1 MVKPIFEMRYI
12 ILKSKILTSNIL
24 NLLKKPFT
32 LGLILF
38 TIVTAN
44 TWARAYTYTSEGW
57 DANGKPTFISS
68 ADTITIEADCSLSS
82 LDNQSGATITIQS
95 GASLT
100 VTGNINFSA
109 NVVNKGSLVIANS
122 TSVDFA
128 SYSGSGNLTNNGNIT
143 FSTNLTLEGSVTN
156 KYGARITSNSIS
168 LGSTTNTSASITN
181 EGTIYT
187 NDSFT
192 NYGSVDNSGTF
203 SVTNSIT
210 NYGIINNTG
219 TMSASTSIT
228 NNEGASFT
236 NTSTITA
243 GNNVIN
249 SGTFISSGEITSTTG
264 TKIEITNSGNSASS
278 VTSASTYY
286 WIGSGSVDGEWTDG
300 NNWSTSSGGTAA
312 GTYPGQY
319 FTQDEAWITI
329 NNASVSLTKDITI
342 STLYIENTVTIN
354 LSSYTLDL
362 LDSNY
367 ASQDHNSEYFKGA
380 LHLGREKAANLT
392 ITGYGNFTMDILDEN
407 EAEEN
412 SFIVDTN
419 AKVTVRGHIWADANF
434 LGSYALKLSGKGSFS
449 ADGASLMFGG
459 GAYSGLYLDT
469 DIQLN
474 AATKSLF
481 TFEWKSTAT
490 SNDWKTGDNWVYGRV
505 PSYFV
510 NILIPSSASNFP
522 VFDAPANYSSTFNT
536 ITIEDSAELSLS
548 AEISVKTY
556 DFNSS
561 GKLILD
567 ASSNDF
573 TFTNT
578 SGANLVIPS
587 LEIKGTKT
595 LTIDSNNKTISAGTL
610 SLTSRPDLTVIGELI
625 LPASE
630 GFGDITIGDGS
641 SDSSLKFTGTGDSSI
656 TSLTIKEKGT
666 FIPNSGKLTNSG
678 NWVNNA
684 GNSGFTYG
692 TSNIIFSGTN
702 PEISGTNTF
711 YSLKADSTTTIT
723 FSDDLTVTNTFIAGP
738 TTFFMGNCD
747 FSALTT
753 FTHSNG
759 TIYYTNQDT
768 SSSKNFKTSSDMA
781 LNSFNF
787 SGNVNIV
794 LKGNVTASEF
804 KMNSFSD
811 AYYFT
816 SDTFTAS
823 IQGNDSNTLTLTGI
837 KGLYMDRC
845 SSGDTIPT
853 LDIQAPVTCINLT
866 ESHSGTIFKISDSF
880 TTQNFSHNASSGE
893 KKSQII
899 IDGTMTVTDTLDVC
913 ASSGTNA
920 GSTEITINSGKSLI
934 AKTITKTSA
943 DSKTYTNSNSD
954 YAIINKG
961 TIEFS
966 DTFILPEG
974 HNYSGSGKFIFDTSS
989 SSVSFS
995 NINTNPMTISRIEIN
1010 GTDGNTSTIYGKGAQ
1025 ITVNAL
1031 SLTDSPEL
1039 VILGSVELVGN
1050 TGFGPLTIGNGSDTS
1065 TLTFSGSNAS
1075 KVTSLKILAKGKLVP
1090 NSGTLTLTGD
1100 FTNDGTFTP
1109 ITGSVVL
1116 SPVGDSIEIKG
1127 STSPTFNNLSMEN
1140 AGGKS
1145 LILSV
1150 NTGVSGNL
1158 KLSGSSDSSKL
1169 SIASTSGNFGLKKS
1183 QYNGKYLDVSSSG
1196 PKIWDS
1202 SFKESDISYY
1212 ASYSSPTD
1220 GSAPYG
1226 WKIYS
1231 SSAFIWLGTS
1241 SNSWSKDEN
1250 WANGSV
1256 PTASDSDSSP
1266 YIIISSN
1273 ATNWP
1278 EVSGVTLDL
1287 SSNSSTF
1294 EMEENTEISLDSSSS
1309 LSFTNAIL
1317 AGSIS
1322 ADGSF
1327 AAGSISQ
1334 SQSLKLSGNIL
1345 ATTFTVT
1352 NDINLTG
1359 NTTFTGTLVF
1369 AKSTEDDTKLDITGS
1384 SYRLRIEGT
1393 SSNEGTSSKTTI
1405 NEDSIVNLATSLEIS
1420 DSSTGLI
1427 NNGNLNLQDGAAI
1440 KGQLTNKRIITLAAD
1455 FQIDGDLINESTG
1468 SINSTSEQ
1476 TLALKGDFT
1485 DLGNIGENI
1494 IISFTGDDSST
1505 TQTFTNKSST
1515 TYSKIDF
1522 QNTSAGVTLT
1532 EELTATTITAL
1543 EDSLINLSKHLTAK
1557 TITLGKVKVS
1567 GTNLIKIT
1575 SSGSQVLSVLGNISV
1590 TSDNSQSLEIISQ
1603 GGLEA
1608 QGNLGNSESV
1618 KLKALTITST
1628 NQDILFSDAS
1638 NIFAYNLNVT
1648 CKNATF
1654 KSYIVASQVTLAA
1667 IESIAVNGL
1676 TADSFTIDTSS
1687 DSPKSIKFADTIKI
1701 DGGDLT
1707 IDYAVTL
1714 TDNTSFNI
1722 TNGNFILASSG
1733 SITPETNSTSSTS
1746 DYNLDLTAK
1755 QIQLNSDIASA
1766 SKKLKTIIFKSP
1778 IRFAIEH
1785 KKLYAR
1791 TCQFTDNSG
1800 FAPESL
1806 AFDISDD
1813 CLISTNI
1820 TFPHELTVP
1829 GNLTNDSNAITT
1841 FTNGVLL
1848 AGNFKDS
1855 GIWSGEIILN
1865 GNLTS
1870 SSNPVVQTF
1879 TGSTNTAYDVKI
1891 QKANNYP
1898 TKFISEVTFN
1908 TITTSSQYPGSIQF
1922 DSNVT
1927 LNNDTYFNTSV
1938 IANLAS
1944 ASADSIS
1951 AVDKT
1956 ISFQSLTL
1964 KKPLTINCA
1973 DLTFKDN
1980 VETSASDTSSN
1991 YLKINGNFK
2000 TNGSSISIESDI
2012 MLNGNYNGNSNSG
2025 DTTFEGNLYIFGSE
2039 TSEIT
2044 LEEVTVLKDLIFDA
2058 PRPVNTKGTIK
2069 AQNIVLYRGTIKAAD
2084 SSKLQAAKDIVLLGA
2099 YYNIDS
2105 SIKAGEY
2112 KYQQSRTSGD
2122 WQYERSD
2129 FTSTSTSQDKMPDG
2143 TVLSTAGN
2151 FTGIYQ
2157 GGVNSV
2163 LYATKNFYANGLKS
2177 DTYPMG
2183 LTMAN
2188 AGDDSQHWYI
2198 DLPNLTDI
2206 GGGFAETY
2214 YSFVDSSWIR
2224 CWYDETRD
2232 GTSDGSNARM
2242 PAYECDY
2249 EINTTTL
2256 EPSTNHFWIF
2266 KGFEITDAYT
2276 IRDNVICIVFNRP
2289 VRNAGS
2295 ELINA
2300 VSRFKFKNNSG
2311 TNESFAAFYT
2321 DEDCTE
2327 ELTNVHIREDDKNL
2341 VKIYIKTKGST
2352 WNTDA
2357 TGISAGS
2364 SSSTDR
2370 NGNHKSAI
2378 PYIEISAD
2386 NDSNPVAITDL
2397 WGKRLEYYAGDA
2409 RFTKVEDHTGPVLY
2423 SVRSGQELHTAPD
2436 GNAESQS
2443 SYDSHNF
2450 LEFRY
2455 SEPVNF
2461 GLPSTASSDAEQ
2473 VVSDNSDTSAEIWLP
2488 AAAATESDGS
2498 LTTSNIRVN
2507 DNFGALKNDITQEG
2521 NLSFAGIAK
2530 VESGLIH
2537 TGSQG
2542 TTNKY
2547 VNSLYRP
2554 DKYSI
2559 RIGIAAYT
2567 EGTVNDTEGNTYKK
2581 WIGYIEKAQLPSGQ
2595 VTMLTDK
2602 NTYVTD
2608 CALKMDSD
2616 SNPTSTALYNCQV
2629 KYLNPV
2635 IPSVNVNLSNGE
2647 DYTKAGVYG
2656 AWDISEP
2663 IFAPIRMTPET
2674 LWDENLVNH
2683 SYEAEAIG
2691 NTSGVGSTLDRI
2703 EFHIWD
2709 NTPAFDSTID
2719 TAEWYSEIGWC
2730 QPGLTDSVV
2739 SKDDLYA
2746 KDINN
2751 IFYTADIFGGSRQF
2765 STDDDIRTSGGI
2777 RYSSLENAAQGFKY
2791 IDSTN
2796 AVPDTSFESSSKAYP
2811 KVNSVIFS
2819 GTSAPRRSSQILDG
2833 TYFALSMGTT
2843 SFDIKTQFTISYD
2856 ENRAFI
2862 TDLAGNRLRNR
2873 TFTTIDRTPPSFDIT
2888 LGPIN
2893 SNEIYITFV
2902 KELITNS
2909 SQLVYISNDDDSV
2922 LDVSD
2927 SGSFEEIIP
2936 SCFKLISINESGAAV
2951 DSTSL
2956 TIDTDKAAQI
2966 IKPNN
2971 KFTSIKLFTNRNIT
2985 LDDVKNLYV
2994 TVKSHPDY
3002 PVLSR
3007 DPSTGHINSR
3017 VTFIQDYK
3025 HNYLE
3030 MYTAHALSDFAIG
3043 VINPLYAYDEN
3054 MSEDN
3059 SEIMNGL
3066 YEEGSWAVHD
3076 WNENQKNYG
3085 TLPLGHDIAIV
3096 SEVDDGS
3103 SDKSSLPEYLRIY
3116 LSDNP
3121 DDDSV
3126 SAQYNKDFGR
3136 DLRIWLPNVT
3146 NKVFSALAE
3155 SNNTNYNYY
3164 NGEFTDGKSIS
3175 SGLTFHIPESTTTKW
3190 KSGSQISFL
3199 FGLMDSE
3206 FNPINIIHSPELD
3219 LDNTSDTS
3227 ASYLS
3232 TSIKYPLYALRLK
3245 DATDITSIDLWSFKV
3260 KSITNQRGGV
3270 TILNNV
3276 INNTNGEKTIIKVD
3290 LPEESRLNVIVMT
3303 LDGNVIKYL
3312 NKGRTSAGEHYYSW
3326 DGKNNKGN
3334 LVARGMYFIRI
3345 SSDNIDET
3353 RKVLVVK

>member
-32 LGLILF
+32 LGLILL

-68 ADTITIEADCSLSS
+68 ADTITIEADCSLST

-109 NVVNKGSLVIANS
+109 NVVNKGSLIIANS
-122 TSVDFA
+122 TSVAFA

-143 FSTNLTLEGSVTN
+143 FSTTLTLEGSVTN

-286 WIGSGSVDGEWTDG
+286 WIGTGSVDGEWTDG

-342 STLYIENTVTIN
+342 YTLYI
-354 LSSYTLDL
+354 
-362 LDSNY
+362 
-367 ASQDHNSEYFKGA
+367 G
-380 LHLGREKAANLT
+380 
-392 ITGYGNFTMDILDEN
+392 
-407 EAEEN
+407 
-412 SFIVDTN
+412 
-419 AKVTVRGHIWADANF
+419 
-434 LGSYALKLSGKGSFS
+434 
-449 ADGASLMFGG
+449 
-459 GAYSGLYLDT
+459 
-469 DIQLN
+469 
-474 AATKSLF
+474 
-481 TFEWKSTAT
+481 
-490 SNDWKTGDNWVYGRV
+490 
-505 PSYFV
+505 
-510 NILIPSSASNFP
+510 
-522 VFDAPANYSSTFNT
+522 
-536 ITIEDSAELSLS
+536 DSAELSLS

-711 YSLKADSTTTIT
+711 YSLKADSTTKIY
-723 FSDDLTVTNTFIAGP
+723 FFDDLTVTNTFIAGP

-768 SSSKNFKTSSDMA
+768 SSSKNFKTSSDMI
-781 LNSFNF
+781 LNIFYF

-804 KMNSFSD
+804 RMQSYSHE
-811 AYYFT
+811 YYFT

-823 IQGNDSNTLTLTGI
+823 IQGNDSNTLTLTGDNT
-837 KGLYMDRC
+837 GLYMDRC

-880 TTQNFSHNASSGE
+880 TTLNFRHNASSGD

-961 TIEFS
+961 TIKFS

-974 HNYSGSGKFIFDTSS
+974 HKYSGSGKFIFDTSS

-995 NINTNPMTISRIEIN
+995 NINTNIMTISSIEIN
-1010 GTDGNTSTIYGKGAQ
+1010 GTEGNTSTIYGKGAQ
-1025 ITVNAL
+1025 IKVNAL

-1039 VILGSVELVGN
+1039 VILGSVKLVGN

-1075 KVTSLKILAKGKLVP
+1075 KVTSLNILAKGKLIP

-1100 FTNDGTFTP
+1100 FTNDGIFTP
-1109 ITGSVVL
+1109 KTGSVVL

-1127 STSPTFNNLSMEN
+1127 SASPTFNNLSMEN

-1169 SIASTSGNFGLKKS
+1169 SIASLSGNFGLKKS

-1196 PKIWDS
+1196 PKICTS
-1202 SFKESDISYY
+1202 SFEESDISYY

-1241 SNSWSKDEN
+1241 SKSWSTKEN

-1322 ADGSF
+1322 ADGTF
-1327 AAGSISQ
+1327 KAGSISQ

-1359 NTTFTGTLVF
+1359 DTTFTGSLVF
-1369 AKSTEDDTKLDITGS
+1369 TKSTEDDTKLDITGS
-1384 SYRLRIEGT
+1384 GYRLRIEGT
-1393 SSNEGTSSKTTI
+1393 SSKATI
-1405 NEDSIVNLATSLEIS
+1405 NEDSIVNLATSLEII

-1440 KGQLTNKRIITLAAD
+1440 KGQLTNNLTINLAAD
-1455 FQIDGDLINESTG
+1455 CQIDGDLINQSTG
-1468 SINSTSEQ
+1468 SIKSTSEQ
-1476 TLALKGDFT
+1476 TLALKGDFK
-1485 DLGNIGENI
+1485 DLGTIGEKI
-1494 IISFTGDDSST
+1494 IISFTGDDSLT
-1505 TQTFTNKSST
+1505 AQTFTNNIST

-1522 QNTSAGVTLT
+1522 QNTSAGVTLAND
-1532 EELTATTITAL
+1532 LTATTITAL
-1543 EDSLINLSKHLTAK
+1543 PDSLINLSKNLTAE

-1567 GTNLIKIT
+1567 GTDLIKIT
-1575 SSGSQVLSVLGNISV
+1575 SSGSQVLSVLGNIFV

-1608 QGNLGNSESV
+1608 QGNLGNSESE

-1638 NIFAYNLNVT
+1638 NIFAYTLNVT

-1654 KSYIVASQVTLAA
+1654 NSYIVASQVTLAA

-1687 DSPKSIKFADTIKI
+1687 YRPTSIKFADTIKI
-1701 DGGDLT
+1701 DGGDLK

-1714 TDNTSFNI
+1714 TDDTSFNI

-1820 TFPHELTVP
+1820 TFPHELKVP

-1848 AGNFKDS
+1848 AGNFTDS
-1855 GIWSGEIILN
+1855 GSWSGEIILN

-1879 TGSTNTAYDVKI
+1879 TSSTNTAYDVII

-1898 TKFISEVTFN
+1898 TEFISEVTFN

-2044 LEEVTVLKDLIFDA
+2044 LEEVTVSKDLIFDA

-2224 CWYDETRD
+2224 CWYDDGTSD

-2276 IRDNVICIVFNRP
+2276 VRDNVICIVFNRP

-2327 ELTNVHIREDDKNL
+2327 ELTNVHIREDDKDL

-2423 SVRSGQELHTAPD
+2423 SVRSGQELHTVPD

-2461 GLPSTASSDAEQ
+2461 GLPSTASSDADQ

-2488 AAAATESDGS
+2488 AAAATETDGS

-2581 WIGYIEKAQLPSGQ
+2581 WIGYIEEARLPSGQ

-2608 CALKMDSD
+2608 CALELDSD

-2936 SCFKLISINESGAAV
+2936 SCFKLISIDENGAAV

-3043 VINPLYAYDEN
+3043 IINPLYAYDEN

-3155 SNNTNYNYY
+3155 NNNTNYNYY

-3227 ASYLS
+3227 ASYLN

>member
-44 TWARAYTYTSEGW
+44 IWARAYTYTSEGW

-68 ADTITIEADCSLSS
+68 ADTITIEADCSLST

-100 VTGNINFSA
+100 VTGDIDFSA
-109 NVVNKGSLVIANS
+109 NVVNNGSLIIANS
-122 TSVDFA
+122 TRVSFA
-128 SYSGSGNLTNNGNIT
+128 SYSGSGSLTNNGNIT
-143 FSTNLTLEGSVTN
+143 F
-156 KYGARITSNSIS
+156 
-168 LGSTTNTSASITN
+168 
-181 EGTIYT
+181 
-187 NDSFT
+187 
-192 NYGSVDNSGTF
+192 
-203 SVTNSIT
+203 
-210 NYGIINNTG
+210 
-219 TMSASTSIT
+219 
-228 NNEGASFT
+228 
-236 NTSTITA
+236 
-243 GNNVIN
+243 
-249 SGTFISSGEITSTTG
+249 
-264 TKIEITNSGNSASS
+264 
-278 VTSASTYY
+278 TYY
-286 WIGSGSVDGEWTDG
+286 WIGTGSVDGEWTDG

-319 FTQDEAWITI
+319 FTQDKAWITI

-342 STLYIENTVTIN
+342 YTLYIENTVTIN
-354 LSSYTLDL
+354 LSSYTLDI

-367 ASQDHNSEYFKGA
+367 ASQNHNSEYFKGA

-392 ITGYGNFTMDILDEN
+392 ITGSGNFTMDILDEN
-407 EAEEN
+407 EAKEN

-419 AKVTVRGHIWADANF
+419 AKVTVRGHIWADANS

-459 GAYSGLYLDT
+459 GAYSGLYLDK

-490 SNDWKTGDNWVYGRV
+490 SSDWKTSDNWGYGRV

-522 VFDAPANYSSTFNT
+522 VFDDPANYSSTFNT
-536 ITIEDSAELSLS
+536 ITIGDSAELSLS

-573 TFTNT
+573 KFKNT
-578 SGANLVIPS
+578 SGANLAIPS

-595 LTIDSNNKTISAGTL
+595 LTIDSKNKTISADTL

-630 GFGDITIGDGS
+630 GFGDITIGNGS

-666 FIPNSGKLTNSG
+666 FIPNSG
-678 NWVNNA
+678 
-684 GNSGFTYG
+684 
-692 TSNIIFSGTN
+692 I
-702 PEISGTNTF
+702 
-711 YSLKADSTTTIT
+711 
-723 FSDDLTVTNTFIAGP
+723 
-738 TTFFMGNCD
+738 
-747 FSALTT
+747 
-753 FTHSNG
+753 
-759 TIYYTNQDT
+759 
-768 SSSKNFKTSSDMA
+768 
-781 LNSFNF
+781 
-787 SGNVNIV
+787 
-794 LKGNVTASEF
+794 
-804 KMNSFSD
+804 
-811 AYYFT
+811 
-816 SDTFTAS
+816 
-823 IQGNDSNTLTLTGI
+823 
-837 KGLYMDRC
+837 
-845 SSGDTIPT
+845 
-853 LDIQAPVTCINLT
+853 
-866 ESHSGTIFKISDSF
+866 
-880 TTQNFSHNASSGE
+880 
-893 KKSQII
+893 
-899 IDGTMTVTDTLDVC
+899 
-913 ASSGTNA
+913 
-920 GSTEITINSGKSLI
+920 
-934 AKTITKTSA
+934 
-943 DSKTYTNSNSD
+943 
-954 YAIINKG
+954 
-961 TIEFS
+961 
-966 DTFILPEG
+966 
-974 HNYSGSGKFIFDTSS
+974 
-989 SSVSFS
+989 
-995 NINTNPMTISRIEIN
+995 
-1010 GTDGNTSTIYGKGAQ
+1010 
-1025 ITVNAL
+1025 
-1031 SLTDSPEL
+1031 
-1039 VILGSVELVGN
+1039 
-1050 TGFGPLTIGNGSDTS
+1050 
-1065 TLTFSGSNAS
+1065 
-1075 KVTSLKILAKGKLVP
+1075 
-1090 NSGTLTLTGD
+1090 LTLTGD
-1100 FTNDGTFTP
+1100 FTNDGTFT
-1109 ITGSVVL
+1109 TKKGSVVL
-1116 SPVGDSIEIKG
+1116 SPAGDSITIEG
-1127 STSPTFNNLSMEN
+1127 SASPTFNNLSMEN

-1169 SIASTSGNFGLKKS
+1169 SIASSSGNFGLKKS
-1183 QYNGKYLDVSSSG
+1183 QYNGKYLNVSSSG
-1196 PKIWDS
+1196 PKICNS
-1202 SFKESDISYY
+1202 SFEESDNISYY

-1241 SNSWSKDEN
+1241 NNSWSANEN

-1256 PTASDSDSSP
+1256 PTDSDSSP

-1273 ATNWP
+1273 ATNRP

-1294 EMEENTEISLDSSSS
+1294 EMEKNTKISLDGSSS
-1309 LSFTNAIL
+1309 LSFTKAIL

-1322 ADGSF
+1322 ANGTF
-1327 AAGSISQ
+1327 AAVNISQ
-1334 SQSLKLSGNIL
+1334 SQSLELSGNIL

-1352 NDINLTG
+1352 KDIKLKG
-1359 NTTFTGTLVF
+1359 NTTFTGSLVF
-1369 AKSTEDDTKLDITGS
+1369 AKSTEDDTKLDITCSGYS
-1384 SYRLRIEGT
+1384 LRIEGT
-1393 SSNEGTSSKTTI
+1393 NSIATI
-1405 NEDSIVNLATSLEIS
+1405 NADSIVNLATSLEIS

-1440 KGQLTNKRIITLAAD
+1440 KGKLTNNLTITLAAD
-1455 FQIDGDLINESTG
+1455 CQIDGDLINQSTG

-1476 TLALKGDFT
+1476 TLALKGNFT

-1505 TQTFTNKSST
+1505 AQTFTNNSST
-1515 TYSKIDF
+1515 TYSKINF
-1522 QNTSAGVTLT
+1522 QNTRAGVTLT
-1532 EELTATTITAL
+1532 NDLTATTITAL
-1543 EDSLINLSKHLTAK
+1543 EDSLINLSKNLTAE

-1567 GTNLIKIT
+1567 GTDLIKIT
-1575 SSGSQVLSVLGNISV
+1575 SNGSQMLSVLGNISV

-1603 GGLEA
+1603 GGLKA
-1608 QGNLGNSESV
+1608 QGNLGNSESE

-1648 CKNATF
+1648 CKKATF
-1654 KSYIVASQVTLAA
+1654 NSYIVASQVTLAA
-1667 IESIAVNGL
+1667 SDSIEVNGL
-1676 TADSFTIDTSS
+1676 TADSFTIDTSHY
-1687 DSPKSIKFADTIKI
+1687 SPTSIKFADTIKI
-1701 DGGDLT
+1701 DGGDLK

-1714 TDNTSFNI
+1714 TDDTSFNI
-1722 TNGNFILASSG
+1722 TNGNFILGPNG

-1746 DYNLDLTAK
+1746 GYDLDLTAK
-1755 QIQLNSDIASA
+1755 QIQLNSDIASE
-1766 SKKLKTIIFKSP
+1766 SEKLKTIIFKSP
-1778 IRFAIEH
+1778 IKFASEN

-1791 TCQFTDNSG
+1791 TCQFADNSA

-1820 TFPHELTVP
+1820 TFPHKLTVP

-1848 AGNFKDS
+1848 AGNFTDS
-1855 GIWSGEIILN
+1855 GSWSGEIILN

-1879 TGSTNTAYDVKI
+1879 ASSTNTAYDVIIK
-1891 QKANNYP
+1891 KANNYP
-1898 TKFISEVTFN
+1898 TEFISEVTFN
-1908 TITTSSQYPGSIQF
+1908 TITTSCQYPGSIQF
-1922 DSNVT
+1922 DRNVT
-1927 LNNDTYFNTSV
+1927 LNNDTHFNTSV
-1938 IANLAS
+1938 IANLSS

-2012 MLNGNYNGNSNSG
+2012 MLNGNYNGNSNNG

-2044 LEEVTVLKDLIFDA
+2044 LEEVTVSKDLIFDA

-2084 SSKLQAAKDIVLLGA
+2084 SSKLQATKDIVLLGD

-2224 CWYDETRD
+2224 CWYDGTND

-2276 IRDNVICIVFNRP
+2276 VRDNVICIVFNRP

-2327 ELTNVHIREDDKNL
+2327 ELKNVHIREDDKDL

-2386 NDSNPVAITDL
+2386 NDSNPVPITDL

-2423 SVRSGQELHTAPD
+2423 SVRSGQELHTVPD

-2461 GLPSTASSDAEQ
+2461 GLPSTASSDADQ

-2581 WIGYIEKAQLPSGQ
+2581 WIGYIEEAQLPSGQ

-2602 NTYVTD
+2602 NNYVTD
-2608 CALKMDSD
+2608 CALELDSD
-2616 SNPTSTALYNCQV
+2616 SNPTSTTLYNCQV
-2629 KYLNPV
+2629 KYSNPV

-2709 NTPAFDSTID
+2709 NTPAFDSSID

-2796 AVPDTSFESSSKAYP
+2796 AVPDTSFESSSEAYP

-2843 SFDIKTQFTISYD
+2843 TFDIKTQFTISYD
-2856 ENRAFI
+2856 EDRAFI

-2909 SQLVYISNDDDSV
+2909 SQLVYICNDDDSV

-2936 SCFKLISINESGAAV
+2936 SCFKLISIDESGAAV

-3164 NGEFTDGKSIS
+3164 NGEFTDGKSIL

>member
-1 MVKPIFEMRYI
+1 M
-12 ILKSKILTSNIL
+12 
-24 NLLKKPFT
+24 
-32 LGLILF
+32 
-38 TIVTAN
+38 TA
-44 TWARAYTYTSEGW
+44 
-57 DANGKPTFISS
+57 
-68 ADTITIEADCSLSS
+68 
-82 LDNQSGATITIQS
+82 
-95 GASLT
+95 
-100 VTGNINFSA
+100 
-109 NVVNKGSLVIANS
+109 
-122 TSVDFA
+122 
-128 SYSGSGNLTNNGNIT
+128 
-143 FSTNLTLEGSVTN
+143 
-156 KYGARITSNSIS
+156 
-168 LGSTTNTSASITN
+168 
-181 EGTIYT
+181 
-187 NDSFT
+187 
-192 NYGSVDNSGTF
+192 
-203 SVTNSIT
+203 
-210 NYGIINNTG
+210 
-219 TMSASTSIT
+219 
-228 NNEGASFT
+228 
-236 NTSTITA
+236 
-243 GNNVIN
+243 
-249 SGTFISSGEITSTTG
+249 
-264 TKIEITNSGNSASS
+264 
-278 VTSASTYY
+278 
-286 WIGSGSVDGEWTDG
+286 
-300 NNWSTSSGGTAA
+300 
-312 GTYPGQY
+312 
-319 FTQDEAWITI
+319 
-329 NNASVSLTKDITI
+329 
-342 STLYIENTVTIN
+342 
-354 LSSYTLDL
+354 
-362 LDSNY
+362 
-367 ASQDHNSEYFKGA
+367 
-380 LHLGREKAANLT
+380 EK
-392 ITGYGNFTMDILDEN
+392 
-407 EAEEN
+407 
-412 SFIVDTN
+412 
-419 AKVTVRGHIWADANF
+419 
-434 LGSYALKLSGKGSFS
+434 
-449 ADGASLMFGG
+449 
-459 GAYSGLYLDT
+459 
-469 DIQLN
+469 
-474 AATKSLF
+474 
-481 TFEWKSTAT
+481 
-490 SNDWKTGDNWVYGRV
+490 
-505 PSYFV
+505 
-510 NILIPSSASNFP
+510 
-522 VFDAPANYSSTFNT
+522 
-536 ITIEDSAELSLS
+536 
-548 AEISVKTY
+548 
-556 DFNSS
+556 
-561 GKLILD
+561 
-567 ASSNDF
+567 
-573 TFTNT
+573 
-578 SGANLVIPS
+578 
-587 LEIKGTKT
+587 
-595 LTIDSNNKTISAGTL
+595 
-610 SLTSRPDLTVIGELI
+610 
-625 LPASE
+625 
-630 GFGDITIGDGS
+630 
-641 SDSSLKFTGTGDSSI
+641 
-656 TSLTIKEKGT
+656 
-666 FIPNSGKLTNSG
+666 
-678 NWVNNA
+678 
-684 GNSGFTYG
+684 
-692 TSNIIFSGTN
+692 
-702 PEISGTNTF
+702 
-711 YSLKADSTTTIT
+711 
-723 FSDDLTVTNTFIAGP
+723 
-738 TTFFMGNCD
+738 
-747 FSALTT
+747 
-753 FTHSNG
+753 
-759 TIYYTNQDT
+759 
-768 SSSKNFKTSSDMA
+768 
-781 LNSFNF
+781 
-787 SGNVNIV
+787 
-794 LKGNVTASEF
+794 
-804 KMNSFSD
+804 
-811 AYYFT
+811 
-816 SDTFTAS
+816 
-823 IQGNDSNTLTLTGI
+823 
-837 KGLYMDRC
+837 
-845 SSGDTIPT
+845 
-853 LDIQAPVTCINLT
+853 
-866 ESHSGTIFKISDSF
+866 
-880 TTQNFSHNASSGE
+880 
-893 KKSQII
+893 
-899 IDGTMTVTDTLDVC
+899 
-913 ASSGTNA
+913 
-920 GSTEITINSGKSLI
+920 
-934 AKTITKTSA
+934 
-943 DSKTYTNSNSD
+943 
-954 YAIINKG
+954 
-961 TIEFS
+961 
-966 DTFILPEG
+966 
-974 HNYSGSGKFIFDTSS
+974 
-989 SSVSFS
+989 
-995 NINTNPMTISRIEIN
+995 
-1010 GTDGNTSTIYGKGAQ
+1010 
-1025 ITVNAL
+1025 
-1031 SLTDSPEL
+1031 
-1039 VILGSVELVGN
+1039 
-1050 TGFGPLTIGNGSDTS
+1050 
-1065 TLTFSGSNAS
+1065 
-1075 KVTSLKILAKGKLVP
+1075 
-1090 NSGTLTLTGD
+1090 
-1100 FTNDGTFTP
+1100 
-1109 ITGSVVL
+1109 
-1116 SPVGDSIEIKG
+1116 
-1127 STSPTFNNLSMEN
+1127 
-1140 AGGKS
+1140 
-1145 LILSV
+1145 
-1150 NTGVSGNL
+1150 
-1158 KLSGSSDSSKL
+1158 
-1169 SIASTSGNFGLKKS
+1169 
-1183 QYNGKYLDVSSSG
+1183 
-1196 PKIWDS
+1196 
-1202 SFKESDISYY
+1202 
-1212 ASYSSPTD
+1212 
-1220 GSAPYG
+1220 
-1226 WKIYS
+1226 
-1231 SSAFIWLGTS
+1231 
-1241 SNSWSKDEN
+1241 
-1250 WANGSV
+1250 
-1256 PTASDSDSSP
+1256 
-1266 YIIISSN
+1266 
-1273 ATNWP
+1273 
-1278 EVSGVTLDL
+1278 
-1287 SSNSSTF
+1287 
-1294 EMEENTEISLDSSSS
+1294 
-1309 LSFTNAIL
+1309 
-1317 AGSIS
+1317 
-1322 ADGSF
+1322 
-1327 AAGSISQ
+1327 
-1334 SQSLKLSGNIL
+1334 
-1345 ATTFTVT
+1345 
-1352 NDINLTG
+1352 
-1359 NTTFTGTLVF
+1359 
-1369 AKSTEDDTKLDITGS
+1369 
-1384 SYRLRIEGT
+1384 
-1393 SSNEGTSSKTTI
+1393 
-1405 NEDSIVNLATSLEIS
+1405 
-1420 DSSTGLI
+1420 
-1427 NNGNLNLQDGAAI
+1427 
-1440 KGQLTNKRIITLAAD
+1440 
-1455 FQIDGDLINESTG
+1455 
-1468 SINSTSEQ
+1468 
-1476 TLALKGDFT
+1476 
-1485 DLGNIGENI
+1485 
-1494 IISFTGDDSST
+1494 
-1505 TQTFTNKSST
+1505 
-1515 TYSKIDF
+1515 
-1522 QNTSAGVTLT
+1522 
-1532 EELTATTITAL
+1532 
-1543 EDSLINLSKHLTAK
+1543 
-1557 TITLGKVKVS
+1557 ITLGKVKVS
-1567 GTNLIKIT
+1567 GTDLIQIT
-1575 SSGSQVLSVLGNISV
+1575 SSGSKVLSVLGNISV

-1608 QGNLGNSESV
+1608 QGNLGNSEGE

-1638 NIFAYNLNVT
+1638 NIFAYTLNVT

-1654 KSYIVASQVTLAA
+1654 NSYIVAYQVTLAA
-1667 IESIAVNGL
+1667 SESIAVNGL
-1676 TADSFTIDTSS
+1676 TADSFTIDTRSY
-1687 DSPKSIKFADTIKI
+1687 SPTSIKFADTIKI
-1701 DGGDLT
+1701 DDGDLT
-1707 IDYAVTL
+1707 IDYAVTI
-1714 TDNTSFNI
+1714 TDDTSFNI

-1746 DYNLDLTAK
+1746 GYDLDLTAN

-1778 IRFAIEH
+1778 IKFASEN
-1785 KKLYAR
+1785 KKLYAK
-1791 TCQFTDNSG
+1791 TCQFADKS
-1800 FAPESL
+1800 AIDPESL

-1813 CLISTNI
+1813 YLISTNI
-1820 TFPHELTVP
+1820 TFPHKLIVP

-1848 AGNFKDS
+1848 AGNFTDS
-1855 GIWSGEIILN
+1855 GSWSGEIILN

-1879 TGSTNTAYDVKI
+1879 TSSTNTAYDVII
-1891 QKANNYP
+1891 QKENNY
-1898 TKFISEVTFN
+1898 TTEFISEVTFN

-1922 DSNVT
+1922 DRNVT
-1927 LNNDTYFNTSV
+1927 LNNDTHFNTSV
-1938 IANLAS
+1938 IANLSS

-1951 AVDKT
+1951 AVDKKK

-2000 TNGSSISIESDI
+2000 TNGSPISIESDI

-2084 SSKLQAAKDIVLLGA
+2084 SSKLQATKDIVLLGA

-2112 KYQQSRTSGD
+2112 KYQQSRTNGD

-2224 CWYDETRD
+2224 CWYDETSD
-2232 GTSDGSNARM
+2232 GTSDDGSNARM

-2249 EINTTTL
+2249 KINTTTL

-2276 IRDNVICIVFNRP
+2276 VRDNVICIVFNRP

-2300 VSRFKFKNNSG
+2300 VSRFNFKNNSG

-2327 ELTNVHIREDDKNL
+2327 ELTNVHIREDDKDL

-2370 NGNHKSAI
+2370 KGNHKSAI

-2542 TTNKY
+2542 STNKY

-2581 WIGYIEKAQLPSGQ
+2581 WIGYIEEAQLPSGQ

-2843 SFDIKTQFTISYD
+2843 SFEIKRQFTISYD

-2936 SCFKLISINESGAAV
+2936 SCFKLISIDESGAAV

-3126 SAQYNKDFGR
+3126 STQYNKDFGR

-3345 SSDNIDET
+3345 SSDKIDET

>member
-1 MVKPIFEMRYI
+1 MLKPIFEMRYI

-44 TWARAYTYTSEGW
+44 IWARAYTYTSEGW

-68 ADTITIEADCSLSS
+68 ADTITIEADCSLST

-100 VTGNINFSA
+100 VTGDIDFSA
-109 NVVNKGSLVIANS
+109 NVVNNGSLIIANS
-122 TSVDFA
+122 TRVSFA
-128 SYSGSGNLTNNGNIT
+128 SYSGSGSLTNNGNIT
-143 FSTNLTLEGSVTN
+143 F
-156 KYGARITSNSIS
+156 
-168 LGSTTNTSASITN
+168 
-181 EGTIYT
+181 
-187 NDSFT
+187 
-192 NYGSVDNSGTF
+192 
-203 SVTNSIT
+203 
-210 NYGIINNTG
+210 
-219 TMSASTSIT
+219 
-228 NNEGASFT
+228 
-236 NTSTITA
+236 
-243 GNNVIN
+243 
-249 SGTFISSGEITSTTG
+249 
-264 TKIEITNSGNSASS
+264 
-278 VTSASTYY
+278 TYY
-286 WIGSGSVDGEWTDG
+286 WIGTGSVDGEWTDG

-319 FTQDEAWITI
+319 FTQDKAWITI

-342 STLYIENTVTIN
+342 YTLYIENTVTIN
-354 LSSYTLDL
+354 LSSYTLDI

-367 ASQDHNSEYFKGA
+367 ASQNHNSEYFKGA

-392 ITGYGNFTMDILDEN
+392 ITGSGNFTMDILDEN
-407 EAEEN
+407 EAKEN

-419 AKVTVRGHIWADANF
+419 AKVTVRGHIWADANS

-459 GAYSGLYLDT
+459 GAYSGLYLDK

-490 SNDWKTGDNWVYGRV
+490 SSDWKTSDNWGYGRV

-522 VFDAPANYSSTFNT
+522 VFDDPANYSSTFNT
-536 ITIEDSAELSLS
+536 ITIGDSAELSLS

-573 TFTNT
+573 KFKNT
-578 SGANLVIPS
+578 SGANLAIPS

-595 LTIDSNNKTISAGTL
+595 LTIDSKNKTISADTL

-630 GFGDITIGDGS
+630 GFGDITIGNGS

-666 FIPNSGKLTNSG
+666 FIPNSG
-678 NWVNNA
+678 
-684 GNSGFTYG
+684 
-692 TSNIIFSGTN
+692 I
-702 PEISGTNTF
+702 
-711 YSLKADSTTTIT
+711 
-723 FSDDLTVTNTFIAGP
+723 
-738 TTFFMGNCD
+738 
-747 FSALTT
+747 
-753 FTHSNG
+753 
-759 TIYYTNQDT
+759 
-768 SSSKNFKTSSDMA
+768 
-781 LNSFNF
+781 
-787 SGNVNIV
+787 
-794 LKGNVTASEF
+794 
-804 KMNSFSD
+804 
-811 AYYFT
+811 
-816 SDTFTAS
+816 
-823 IQGNDSNTLTLTGI
+823 
-837 KGLYMDRC
+837 
-845 SSGDTIPT
+845 
-853 LDIQAPVTCINLT
+853 
-866 ESHSGTIFKISDSF
+866 
-880 TTQNFSHNASSGE
+880 
-893 KKSQII
+893 
-899 IDGTMTVTDTLDVC
+899 
-913 ASSGTNA
+913 
-920 GSTEITINSGKSLI
+920 
-934 AKTITKTSA
+934 
-943 DSKTYTNSNSD
+943 
-954 YAIINKG
+954 
-961 TIEFS
+961 
-966 DTFILPEG
+966 
-974 HNYSGSGKFIFDTSS
+974 
-989 SSVSFS
+989 
-995 NINTNPMTISRIEIN
+995 
-1010 GTDGNTSTIYGKGAQ
+1010 
-1025 ITVNAL
+1025 
-1031 SLTDSPEL
+1031 
-1039 VILGSVELVGN
+1039 
-1050 TGFGPLTIGNGSDTS
+1050 
-1065 TLTFSGSNAS
+1065 
-1075 KVTSLKILAKGKLVP
+1075 
-1090 NSGTLTLTGD
+1090 LTLTGD
-1100 FTNDGTFTP
+1100 FTNDGTFT
-1109 ITGSVVL
+1109 TKKGSVVL
-1116 SPVGDSIEIKG
+1116 SPAGDSITIEG
-1127 STSPTFNNLSMEN
+1127 SASPTFNNLSMEN

-1169 SIASTSGNFGLKKS
+1169 SIASSSGNFGLKKS
-1183 QYNGKYLDVSSSG
+1183 QYNGKYLNVSSSG
-1196 PKIWDS
+1196 PKICNS
-1202 SFKESDISYY
+1202 SFEESDNISYY

-1241 SNSWSKDEN
+1241 NNSWSANEN

-1256 PTASDSDSSP
+1256 PTDSDSSP

-1273 ATNWP
+1273 ATNRP

-1294 EMEENTEISLDSSSS
+1294 EMEKNTKISLDGSSS
-1309 LSFTNAIL
+1309 LSFTKAIL

-1322 ADGSF
+1322 ANGTF
-1327 AAGSISQ
+1327 AAVNISQ
-1334 SQSLKLSGNIL
+1334 SQSLELSGNIL

-1352 NDINLTG
+1352 KDIKLKG
-1359 NTTFTGTLVF
+1359 NTTFTGSLVF
-1369 AKSTEDDTKLDITGS
+1369 AKSTEDDTKLDITCSGYS
-1384 SYRLRIEGT
+1384 LRIEGT
-1393 SSNEGTSSKTTI
+1393 NSIATI
-1405 NEDSIVNLATSLEIS
+1405 NADSIVNLATSLEIS

-1440 KGQLTNKRIITLAAD
+1440 KGKLTNNLTITLAAD
-1455 FQIDGDLINESTG
+1455 CQIDGDLINQSTG

-1476 TLALKGDFT
+1476 TLALKGNFT

-1505 TQTFTNKSST
+1505 AQTFTNNSST
-1515 TYSKIDF
+1515 TYSKINF
-1522 QNTSAGVTLT
+1522 QNTRAGVTLT
-1532 EELTATTITAL
+1532 NDLTATTITAL
-1543 EDSLINLSKHLTAK
+1543 EDSLINLSKNLTAE

-1567 GTNLIKIT
+1567 GTDLIKIT
-1575 SSGSQVLSVLGNISV
+1575 SNGSQMLSVLGNISV

-1603 GGLEA
+1603 GGLKA
-1608 QGNLGNSESV
+1608 QGNLGNSESE

-1648 CKNATF
+1648 CKKATF
-1654 KSYIVASQVTLAA
+1654 NSYIVASQVTLAA
-1667 IESIAVNGL
+1667 SDSIEVNGL
-1676 TADSFTIDTSS
+1676 TADSFTIDTSHY
-1687 DSPKSIKFADTIKI
+1687 SPTSIKFADTIKI
-1701 DGGDLT
+1701 DGGDLK

-1714 TDNTSFNI
+1714 TDDTSFNI
-1722 TNGNFILASSG
+1722 TNGNFILGPNG

-1746 DYNLDLTAK
+1746 GYDLDLTAK
-1755 QIQLNSDIASA
+1755 QIQLNSDIASE
-1766 SKKLKTIIFKSP
+1766 SEKLKTIIFKSP
-1778 IRFAIEH
+1778 IKFASEN

-1791 TCQFTDNSG
+1791 TCQFADNSA

-1820 TFPHELTVP
+1820 TFPHKLTVP

-1848 AGNFKDS
+1848 AGNFTDS
-1855 GIWSGEIILN
+1855 GSWSGEIILN

-1879 TGSTNTAYDVKI
+1879 ASSTNTAYDVIIK
-1891 QKANNYP
+1891 KANNYP
-1898 TKFISEVTFN
+1898 TEFISEVTFN
-1908 TITTSSQYPGSIQF
+1908 TITTSCQYPGSIQF
-1922 DSNVT
+1922 DRNVT
-1927 LNNDTYFNTSV
+1927 LNNDTHFNTSV
-1938 IANLAS
+1938 IANLSS

-2012 MLNGNYNGNSNSG
+2012 MLNGNYNGNSNNG

-2044 LEEVTVLKDLIFDA
+2044 LEEVTVSKDLIFDA

-2084 SSKLQAAKDIVLLGA
+2084 SSKLQATKDIVLLGD

-2224 CWYDETRD
+2224 CWYDGTND

-2276 IRDNVICIVFNRP
+2276 VRDNVICIVFNRP

-2327 ELTNVHIREDDKNL
+2327 ELKNVHIREDDKDL

-2386 NDSNPVAITDL
+2386 NDSNPVPITDL

-2423 SVRSGQELHTAPD
+2423 SVRSGQELHTVPD

-2461 GLPSTASSDAEQ
+2461 GLPSTASSDADQ

-2581 WIGYIEKAQLPSGQ
+2581 WIGYIEEAQLPSGQ

-2602 NTYVTD
+2602 NNYVTD
-2608 CALKMDSD
+2608 CALELDSD
-2616 SNPTSTALYNCQV
+2616 SNPTSTTLYNCQV
-2629 KYLNPV
+2629 KYSNPV

-2709 NTPAFDSTID
+2709 NTPAFDSSID

-2796 AVPDTSFESSSKAYP
+2796 AVPDTSFESSSEAYP

-2843 SFDIKTQFTISYD
+2843 TFDIKTQFTISYD
-2856 ENRAFI
+2856 EDRAFI

-2909 SQLVYISNDDDSV
+2909 SQLVYICNDDDSV

-2936 SCFKLISINESGAAV
+2936 SCFKLISIDESGAAV

-3164 NGEFTDGKSIS
+3164 NGEFTDGKSIL

>member
-68 ADTITIEADCSLSS
+68 ADTITIEADCSLST

-109 NVVNKGSLVIANS
+109 NVVNKGSLIIANS

-128 SYSGSGNLTNNGNIT
+128 SYSGSGSLTNNGNIK
-143 FSTNLTLEGSVTN
+143 FSTTLTLEGSVTN

-243 GNNVIN
+243 GNKVIN

-286 WIGSGSVDGEWTDG
+286 WIGTGSVDGEWTDG

-342 STLYIENTVTIN
+342 YTLYI
-354 LSSYTLDL
+354 
-362 LDSNY
+362 
-367 ASQDHNSEYFKGA
+367 G
-380 LHLGREKAANLT
+380 
-392 ITGYGNFTMDILDEN
+392 
-407 EAEEN
+407 
-412 SFIVDTN
+412 
-419 AKVTVRGHIWADANF
+419 
-434 LGSYALKLSGKGSFS
+434 
-449 ADGASLMFGG
+449 
-459 GAYSGLYLDT
+459 
-469 DIQLN
+469 
-474 AATKSLF
+474 
-481 TFEWKSTAT
+481 
-490 SNDWKTGDNWVYGRV
+490 
-505 PSYFV
+505 
-510 NILIPSSASNFP
+510 
-522 VFDAPANYSSTFNT
+522 
-536 ITIEDSAELSLS
+536 DSAELSLS

-711 YSLKADSTTTIT
+711 YSLKADSTTKIY
-723 FSDDLTVTNTFIAGP
+723 FFDDLTVTNTFIAGP

-768 SSSKNFKTSSDMA
+768 SSSKNFKTSSDMI

-804 KMNSFSD
+804 RMHSYSD

-823 IQGNDSNTLTLTGI
+823 IQGNDSNTLTLTGEM
-837 KGLYMDRC
+837 GLYMDRC

-853 LDIQAPVTCINLT
+853 LDIQAPVTCIYLT

-880 TTQNFSHNASSGE
+880 TTRNFNHNASSGE

-899 IDGTMTVTDTLDVC
+899 IDGTMTVNDTLDVC
-913 ASSGTNA
+913 ASPGTSA

-961 TIEFS
+961 TIKFS

-974 HNYSGSGKFIFDTSS
+974 HKYSGSGKFIFDTSS

-1010 GTDGNTSTIYGKGAQ
+1010 GTEGNTSTIYGKGAQ
-1025 ITVNAL
+1025 IKVNAL

-1039 VILGSVELVGN
+1039 VILGSVKLVGN

-1075 KVTSLKILAKGKLVP
+1075 KVTSLNILAKGKLIP

-1109 ITGSVVL
+1109 KTGSVVL
-1116 SPVGDSIEIKG
+1116 SPVGDSITIKG
-1127 STSPTFNNLSMEN
+1127 SASPTFYNLSMEN

-1241 SNSWSKDEN
+1241 SNSWSTNEN

-1256 PTASDSDSSP
+1256 PTDSDSSP

-1278 EVSGVTLDL
+1278 KVSGVTLNL

-1294 EMEENTEISLDSSSS
+1294 EMEKNTKISLNDSSK

-1322 ADGSF
+1322 ADGTF

-1334 SQSLKLSGNIL
+1334 SQSLELSGNIL

-1352 NDINLTG
+1352 KDITLTG
-1359 NTTFTGTLVF
+1359 NTTFTGSLVF
-1369 AKSTEDDTKLDITGS
+1369 AKSTEGDTKLDITGS
-1384 SYRLRIEGT
+1384 GYSLRIEGT
-1393 SSNEGTSSKTTI
+1393 NSNATI
-1405 NEDSIVNLATSLEIS
+1405 NADSIVNLATSLEIS

-1427 NNGNLNLQDGAAI
+1427 NNGNLNLQAGAAI
-1440 KGQLTNKRIITLAAD
+1440 KGKLTNNLTITLAANC
-1455 FQIDGDLINESTG
+1455 QIDGDLINQSRG

-1494 IISFTGDDSST
+1494 IISFKGETA
-1505 TQTFTNKSST
+1505 QTFTNNSST
-1515 TYSKIDF
+1515 TYSKINF
-1522 QNTSAGVTLT
+1522 QNTRAGVTLANV
-1532 EELTATTITAL
+1532 LTATTITAL
-1543 EDSLINLSKHLTAK
+1543 EDSLINLSKNLTAD

-1567 GTNLIKIT
+1567 GTDLIIIT
-1575 SSGSQVLSVLGNISV
+1575 SNGSQVLSVLGNISV

-1608 QGNLGNSESV
+1608 QGNLGNNEGE
-1618 KLKALTITST
+1618 KLMALTITST

-1667 IESIAVNGL
+1667 RESIAVNGL

-1687 DSPKSIKFADTIKI
+1687 YSPTSIKFADTIKI
-1701 DGGDLT
+1701 DGGDLK

-1714 TDNTSFNI
+1714 TNNTSFNI
-1722 TNGNFILASSG
+1722 TKGNFILASSG

-1746 DYNLDLTAK
+1746 GYNLESGYNLDLTAK
-1755 QIQLNSDIASA
+1755 QIQLNSDIASV

-1778 IRFAIEH
+1778 IKFASEN

-1791 TCQFTDNSG
+1791 TCQFADKSA

-1813 CLISTNI
+1813 CKISTNI
-1820 TFPHELTVP
+1820 TFPHKLIVP

-1848 AGNFKDS
+1848 AGNFTDS
-1855 GIWSGEIILN
+1855 GSWSGEIILN

-1879 TGSTNTAYDVKI
+1879 TSSTNTAYDVII
-1891 QKANNYP
+1891 QKENNYP
-1898 TKFISEVTFN
+1898 TEFISEVTFN

-1927 LNNDTYFNTSV
+1927 LNNDTHFNTSV
-1938 IANLAS
+1938 IANLSS

-1951 AVDKT
+1951 AVDKKK

-2000 TNGSSISIESDI
+2000 TNGSPISIESDI

-2044 LEEVTVLKDLIFDA
+2044 LEEVTVSKDLIFDA

-2224 CWYDETRD
+2224 CWYDD

-2276 IRDNVICIVFNRP
+2276 VRDNVICIVFNRP

-2327 ELTNVHIREDDKNL
+2327 ELTNVHIREDDKDL

-2423 SVRSGQELHTAPD
+2423 SVRSGQELHTVPD

-2461 GLPSTASSDAEQ
+2461 GLPSTASSDADQ

-2488 AAAATESDGS
+2488 AAAATETDGS

-2567 EGTVNDTEGNTYKK
+2567 EGTINDTEGNTYKK
-2581 WIGYIEKAQLPSGQ
+2581 WIGYIEEARLPSGQ

-2608 CALKMDSD
+2608 CALELDSD

>member
-32 LGLILF
+32 LGLILL

-44 TWARAYTYTSEGW
+44 IWA
-57 DANGKPTFISS
+57 
-68 ADTITIEADCSLSS
+68 
-82 LDNQSGATITIQS
+82 
-95 GASLT
+95 
-100 VTGNINFSA
+100 
-109 NVVNKGSLVIANS
+109 
-122 TSVDFA
+122 
-128 SYSGSGNLTNNGNIT
+128 
-143 FSTNLTLEGSVTN
+143 
-156 KYGARITSNSIS
+156 
-168 LGSTTNTSASITN
+168 
-181 EGTIYT
+181 
-187 NDSFT
+187 
-192 NYGSVDNSGTF
+192 
-203 SVTNSIT
+203 
-210 NYGIINNTG
+210 
-219 TMSASTSIT
+219 
-228 NNEGASFT
+228 
-236 NTSTITA
+236 
-243 GNNVIN
+243 
-249 SGTFISSGEITSTTG
+249 
-264 TKIEITNSGNSASS
+264 TK
-278 VTSASTYY
+278 YY

-380 LHLGREKAANLT
+380 LHLGRDKAANLT
-392 ITGYGNFTMDILDEN
+392 ITGSGNFTMDILDEN

-419 AKVTVRGHIWADANF
+419 AKVTVRGHIWADANS

-459 GAYSGLYLDT
+459 GAYSGLYLDK

-490 SNDWKTGDNWVYGRV
+490 SSDWKTSDNWVYGRV

-522 VFDAPANYSSTFNT
+522 VFDAPANYSSNFNT

-573 TFTNT
+573 TFKNT
-578 SGANLVIPS
+578 SGANLAIPS

-595 LTIDSNNKTISAGTL
+595 LTINSNNKTISADTL

-630 GFGDITIGDGS
+630 GFGDI
-641 SDSSLKFTGTGDSSI
+641 
-656 TSLTIKEKGT
+656 
-666 FIPNSGKLTNSG
+666 
-678 NWVNNA
+678 
-684 GNSGFTYG
+684 
-692 TSNIIFSGTN
+692 
-702 PEISGTNTF
+702 
-711 YSLKADSTTTIT
+711 
-723 FSDDLTVTNTFIAGP
+723 
-738 TTFFMGNCD
+738 
-747 FSALTT
+747 
-753 FTHSNG
+753 
-759 TIYYTNQDT
+759 
-768 SSSKNFKTSSDMA
+768 
-781 LNSFNF
+781 
-787 SGNVNIV
+787 
-794 LKGNVTASEF
+794 
-804 KMNSFSD
+804 
-811 AYYFT
+811 
-816 SDTFTAS
+816 
-823 IQGNDSNTLTLTGI
+823 
-837 KGLYMDRC
+837 
-845 SSGDTIPT
+845 
-853 LDIQAPVTCINLT
+853 
-866 ESHSGTIFKISDSF
+866 
-880 TTQNFSHNASSGE
+880 
-893 KKSQII
+893 
-899 IDGTMTVTDTLDVC
+899 
-913 ASSGTNA
+913 
-920 GSTEITINSGKSLI
+920 
-934 AKTITKTSA
+934 
-943 DSKTYTNSNSD
+943 
-954 YAIINKG
+954 
-961 TIEFS
+961 
-966 DTFILPEG
+966 
-974 HNYSGSGKFIFDTSS
+974 
-989 SSVSFS
+989 
-995 NINTNPMTISRIEIN
+995 
-1010 GTDGNTSTIYGKGAQ
+1010 
-1025 ITVNAL
+1025 
-1031 SLTDSPEL
+1031 
-1039 VILGSVELVGN
+1039 
-1050 TGFGPLTIGNGSDTS
+1050 TIGNGSDTS

-1100 FTNDGTFTP
+1100 FTNDGTFT
-1109 ITGSVVL
+1109 TTKGSVVL
-1116 SPVGDSIEIKG
+1116 SPAGDSITIKG
-1127 STSPTFNNLSMEN
+1127 NTPPIFNNLSMEN

-1150 NTGVSGNL
+1150 NTGVNGDL

-1169 SIASTSGNFGLKKS
+1169 SIASSSGNFGLSKS
-1183 QYNGKYLDVSSSG
+1183 QYNGKYLDVSSRG
-1196 PKIWDS
+1196 PKICNS
-1202 SFKESDISYY
+1202 SFVESNISYY

-1220 GSAPYG
+1220 GRAPYG

-1241 SNSWSKDEN
+1241 GNSWSANEN

-1256 PTASDSDSSP
+1256 PTASDSSP

-1287 SSNSSTF
+1287 SSKSSTF
-1294 EMEENTEISLDSSSS
+1294 EMEENTKISLADSSS

-1322 ADGSF
+1322 ALGTF
-1327 AAGSISQ
+1327 AAENISQ
-1334 SQSLKLSGNIL
+1334 SQSLELSGNIL

-1352 NDINLTG
+1352 KDINLTG
-1359 NTTFTGTLVF
+1359 NTTFTGSLVF
-1369 AKSTEDDTKLDITGS
+1369 AKSTEGDTKLDITGS
-1384 SYRLRIEGT
+1384 GYSLIIKGTNEGT
-1393 SSNEGTSSKTTI
+1393 SSNATI
-1405 NEDSIVNLATSLEIS
+1405 NADSIVNLATSLEIS

-1440 KGQLTNKRIITLAAD
+1440 KGQLTNNLTINLAAD
-1455 FQIDGDLINESTG
+1455 FQIDGDLINEITG

-1485 DLGNIGENI
+1485 DRGNIGKKI

-1505 TQTFTNKSST
+1505 AQIFTNNSLTK
-1515 TYSKIDF
+1515 YSKINF
-1522 QNTSAGVTLT
+1522 QNTRAGVTLADA
-1532 EELTATTITAL
+1532 LTATTITAL
-1543 EDSLINLSKHLTAK
+1543 KDSLINLSKNLTAK
-1557 TITLGKVKVS
+1557 KITLGKVKVS
-1567 GTNLIKIT
+1567 GTDPIQIT
-1575 SSGSQVLSVLGNISV
+1575 SNGSQVLSVLGNISV

-1608 QGNLGNSESV
+1608 QGNLGNESE
-1618 KLKALTITST
+1618 KLKTLTITST
-1628 NQDILFSDAS
+1628 NQDIRFSDAS

-1654 KSYIVASQVTLAA
+1654 NSYIVASQVTLAA
-1667 IESIAVNGL
+1667 SDSIEVNGL
-1676 TADSFTIDTSS
+1676 TANSFTIDTSS
-1687 DSPKSIKFADTIKI
+1687 CSPTSIKFADTIKI
-1701 DGGDLT
+1701 NRGDLT

-1714 TDNTSFNI
+1714 TGNTSFNI
-1722 TNGNFILASSG
+1722 TSGNFILGPSG

-1746 DYNLDLTAK
+1746 GYDLDLTAK

-1778 IRFAIEH
+1778 INFASEN

-1791 TCQFTDNSG
+1791 TCQFTDNSA
-1800 FAPESL
+1800 FAQESL
-1806 AFDISDD
+1806 PFDISDD

-1829 GNLTNDSNAITT
+1829 GNLTNDSHATTT

-1848 AGNFKDS
+1848 AGNFTDS
-1855 GIWSGEIILN
+1855 GSWSGEIILN

-1870 SSNPVVQTF
+1870 SSNPLVQTF
-1879 TGSTNTAYDVKI
+1879 KSSTNTAYDVII
-1891 QKANNYP
+1891 QKENNYP
-1898 TKFISEVTFN
+1898 TEFISEVTFN

-1922 DSNVT
+1922 DRNVT
-1927 LNNDTYFNTSV
+1927 LNNDTHFNTSV
-1938 IANLAS
+1938 IANLSS

-1951 AVDKT
+1951 AVDKKK

-2044 LEEVTVLKDLIFDA
+2044 LEEVTVSKDLIFDA

-2129 FTSTSTSQDKMPDG
+2129 FTSISTSQDKMPDG

-2224 CWYDETRD
+2224 CWYDD

-2256 EPSTNHFWIF
+2256 EPSTNHYWIF

-2276 IRDNVICIVFNRP
+2276 VRDNVICIVFNRP

-2327 ELTNVHIREDDKNL
+2327 ELTNVHIREDDKEL
-2341 VKIYIKTKGST
+2341 VKIYIKTNGST

-2378 PYIEISAD
+2378 PYIEISDD

-2423 SVRSGQELHTAPD
+2423 SVRSGQELHTVPD

-2461 GLPSTASSDAEQ
+2461 GLPSTASSDADQ

-2581 WIGYIEKAQLPSGQ
+2581 WIGYIEEAQLPSGQ

-2629 KYLNPV
+2629 KYSNPV

-2843 SFDIKTQFTISYD
+2843 SFDIKTQFTITYD
-2856 ENRAFI
+2856 EDRAFI

-2909 SQLVYISNDDDSV
+2909 SQLVYICNDDDSV

-3054 MSEDN
+3054 MSEDK

-3164 NGEFTDGKSIS
+3164 NGEFTDRKSIS